1 MRHVQVC
8 ATAQSVNDELCKEKI
23 VVVIDVLRATS
34 VITTALSNG
43 AKAIYP
49 FADIPSAK
57 SYFAT
62 CDAQTALLCGE
73 RQGHII
79 PGFHLGN
86 SPFSFSTEVVQNKN
100 ILLST
105 TNGSV
110 AITKSAKSKIL
121 VAASFLNISAVANF
135 ICNTKDDLLIVCA
148 GTNGS
153 FSLDD
158 ALCAGMLI
166 GLIEKNEVLEKD
178 DLAVLLQHYDQQSG
192 SLKEKLSQCQH
203 LKYLCSIGYEQDV
216 DYCLTTDLIHTIP
229 LLRTDGKQQW
239 LESFQ

>member
-1 MRHVQVC
+1 MRHVKVRS
-8 ATAQSVNDELCKEKI
+8 TAQSVNDDLCHDKI

-34 VITTALSNG
+34 VITTALNNG

-57 SYFAT
+57 SYFET
-62 CDAQTALLCGE
+62 FDANTALLCGE

-79 PGFHLGN
+79 PGFDLGN
-86 SPFSFSTEVVQNKN
+86 APLSFTPDLIKDKN

-110 AITKSAKSKIL
+110 AITKSSKSKIL
-121 VAASFLNISAVANF
+121 VAASFLNISAIADF
-135 ICNTKDDLLIVCA
+135 ICSTKDDLLIVCA

-166 GLIEKNEVLEKD
+166 GLIEKNEGLAKD
-178 DLAVLLQHYDQQSG
+178 DLAVLLQHYGQQKG

-216 DYCLTTDLIHTIP
+216 DYCLTTDLIHTVP

-239 LESFQ
+239 LELFK

>member
-1 MRHVQVC
+1 MRHVKVRS
-8 ATAQSVNDELCKEKI
+8 TAQSVNDDLCQDKI

-57 SYFAT
+57 SSIEKFDTQA
-62 CDAQTALLCGE
+62 ALLCGE
-73 RQGHII
+73 RQGNII
-79 PGFHLGN
+79 PGFDLGN
-86 SPFSFSTEVVQNKN
+86 SPLSFTPELIKDKN
-100 ILLST
+100 ILLCT

-110 AITKSAKSKIL
+110 AITKSIQAKTL
-121 VAASFLNISAVANF
+121 VAASFLNISAIANF
-135 ICNTKDDLLIVCA
+135 ICGTKDDLLIVCA

-166 GLIEKNEVLEKD
+166 GLIEKNEALEKD

-239 LESFQ
+239 MESFQ